1 MTDYKFTKQSWK
13 WSFRLILLNI
23 EKYITVSTKAQFIYN
38 IKVIILVHPNE
49 SNLIIVIIF
58 GLFWSF

>member
-1 MTDYKFTKQSWK
+1 M
-13 WSFRLILLNI
+13 LLNI
-23 EKYITVSTKAQFIYN
+23 EKYITLSTKAQFIYN

-49 SNLIIVIIF
+49 SDFTIVIIF